1 MADKKE
7 APILSRRERELLRHR
22 GEIMAAATSLFSEN
36 GFHQTTVQMIADRAD
51 FSVGYLY
58 KHFESKEQIYQA
70 TLDFHHGKLDEAIVE
85 VRARG
90 LPPLE
95 ELYRTYE
102 AAAAHFNQYREF
114 LRIYHNTIEVGSEDK
129 PRKQEEHRRDVI
141 SCLERAVAAGEIKPV
156 NVEIM
161 ASAIFGAAQELFKTL
176 AKRDGQN
183 PLAPL
188 PDTLFELLIDP
199 LRIQPPSE
207 SN

>member
-1 MADKKE
+1 MVDKKE

-22 GEIMAAATSLFSEN
+22 GEIMDAATSLFSEN
-36 GFHQTTVQMIADRAD
+36 GFYQTTVQMIAERAD

-70 TLDFHHGKLDEAIVE
+70 TLDFHHGKLDEAIAD
-85 VRARG
+85 VRAQG

-102 AAAAHFNQYREF
+102 AAAAHFNEYREF
-114 LRIYHNTIEVGSEDK
+114 LRIYHNTIEVGKEDK
-129 PRKQEEHRRDVI
+129 PRKHEEHRQDLVSI
-141 SCLERAVAAGEIKPV
+141 LDRAIAAGEIKPV
-156 NVEIM
+156 NAEIM

-176 AKRDGQN
+176 AKRDGEN

-188 PDTLFELLIDP
+188 PGTLFELLIDP
-199 LRIQPPSE
+199 VRLKPS
-207 SN
+207 SKPA